1 MRFGVWMRHA
11 SAVVV
16 GVGLMMSQGVV
27 SAQPATAVS
36 PVVDVIDYRLQAN
49 GRLSGEVRD
58 TAGNLLSNRR
68 VTVFFEGNQ
77 VATTTTN
84 EQGVFSVEGLRE
96 GVHDVVACDRT
107 TRYRLWSEEAAPPQ
121 SETVARLVCGQEQP
135 VYQSAGP
142 AQSAPRFGRLGA
154 AFANYPIATAALLGA
169 GLGTAI
175 AVPIAVSN
183 GGSTPASP

>member
-1 MRFGVWMRHA
+1 MRFGAWTRRL
-11 SAVVV
+11 AVMLAGAGMVAP
-16 GVGLMMSQGVV
+16 QGVML
-27 SAQPATAVS
+27 AQEQGVVS

-49 GRLSGEVRD
+49 GRLVGEVRD

-84 EQGVFSVEGLRE
+84 DQGTFQVEGLRE

-107 TRYRLWSEEAAPPQ
+107 TRYRLWQDETAPPQ

-135 VYQSAGP
+135 VYQSVGP
-142 AQSAPRFGRLGA
+142 SRPARFGRLGA

-183 GGSTPASP
+183 NNSQASP

>member
-1 MRFGVWMRHA
+1 MRVGAWTRRF
-11 SAVVV
+11 AVMVA
-16 GVGLMMSQGVV
+16 GVGMVAPQGGLLAQNQGV
-27 SAQPATAVS
+27 VS
-36 PVVDVIDYRLQAN
+36 PVVDVIDYRMEAN
-49 GRLSGEVRD
+49 GRLVGEVRD

-84 EQGVFSVEGLRE
+84 EQGVFQVEGLRE

-107 TRYRLWSEEAAPPQ
+107 TRYRLWQDETAPPQ
-121 SETVARLVCGQEQP
+121 SETVARLVCGQESP
-135 VYQSAGP
+135 VYQSTGP
-142 AQSAPRFGRLGA
+142 TRPAPRFGRLGA
-154 AFANYPIATAALLGA
+154 AFATYPIATAALLGA

-183 GGSTPASP
+183 NTSQASP